1 MGAIA
6 CGSKD
11 DGGTD
16 RQEVYE
22 QDHTHTHTHTHTYL
36 VTGQTAVEPTL
47 DQEHTNYWIFSIV
60 DSVPMP
66 HTSSNEDDE

>member
-1 MGAIA
+1 MMEGQ
-6 CGSKD
+6 
-11 DGGTD
+11 TD
-16 RQEVYE
+16 RQT
-22 QDHTHTHTHTHTYL
+22 DKRFTNKIIHIHTHTHTHTYL